1 MRRNFLVNLRV
12 QWHCSWALAD
22 SSAHVSQTSGK
33 QTQGNSASAL
43 ALHYPSGALQF
54 KQISVESGRSRMKP
68 WCGWKFRGAL
78 CFCLLALSLQGQ
90 TGYRIIHVGGS
101 MANLPFP
108 CETDALFCEGKY
120 DGQSVRV
127 MADDG
132 RILNIDVMYSSSPI
146 TLAQAIRLHSLQ
158 PGFAAPIF
166 GLATDRDEKTYGIAD
181 TANDIVYF
189 TSGVAAIDTVKMVSY
204 LSPNAPV
211 LATAARLTL
220 GENESLL
227 LHAARL
233 AKPYSSSTAPVQP
246 SGPADESAPKALN
259 RKEAMDGVAE
269 RADKVIGSGRMV
281 LALIGQV
288 STWYELDKDHPDATA
303 KSQDLRTMNAKFE
316 SYWDDLIGYAE
327 ANKSLLRDQDLE
339 VIPLDMK
346 KEVDSKMRQL
356 KAMGFEG

>member
-1 MRRNFLVNLRV
+1 
-12 QWHCSWALAD
+12 
-22 SSAHVSQTSGK
+22 
-33 QTQGNSASAL
+33 
-43 ALHYPSGALQF
+43 
-54 KQISVESGRSRMKP
+54 
-68 WCGWKFRGAL
+68 
-78 CFCLLALSLQGQ
+78 
-90 TGYRIIHVGGS
+90 
-101 MANLPFP
+101 
-108 CETDALFCEGKY
+108 
-120 DGQSVRV
+120 
-127 MADDG
+127 
-132 RILNIDVMYSSSPI
+132 
-146 TLAQAIRLHSLQ
+146 
-158 PGFAAPIF
+158 
-166 GLATDRDEKTYGIAD
+166 
-181 TANDIVYF
+181 VYF

-220 GENESLL
+220 GENGSLL